1 MENITV
7 SVSEH
12 PQNKEVTLLAV
23 KGDID
28 TTTAPKFSKKILSVL
43 DEKKFKLVIDLTD
56 VNYISSKGWSVFI
69 SNIKSIRG
77 QKGDLVFAGMNPHV
91 SDVFGILEFDKIF
104 KAFPNVETAVKNGF
118 GN

>member
-1 MENITV
+1 MENISV

-28 TTTAPKFSKKILSVL
+28 TITAPKFEKKFLLVL
-43 DEKKFKLVIDLTD
+43 DEKKFKLVIDLKD

-77 QKGDLVFAGMNPHV
+77 QKGDLVIAGMNPQV
-91 SDVFGILEFDKIF
+91 SEVFGILEFGSIF
-104 KAFPNVETAVKNGF
+104 KAFPNVESAVKNGF

>member
-1 MENITV
+1 MENISI

-12 PQNKEVTLLAV
+12 PQSKEITLLAV

-28 TTTAPKFSKKILSVL
+28 TITAPKFSKKILSVL

-69 SNIKSIRG
+69 SIIKSIRD
-77 QKGDLVFAGMNPHV
+77 QKGDLVLAGMTPQV
-91 SDVFGILEFDKIF
+91 SDVFGILEFGKIF
-104 KAFPNVETAVKNGF
+104 KAFPNVESAVKNGF